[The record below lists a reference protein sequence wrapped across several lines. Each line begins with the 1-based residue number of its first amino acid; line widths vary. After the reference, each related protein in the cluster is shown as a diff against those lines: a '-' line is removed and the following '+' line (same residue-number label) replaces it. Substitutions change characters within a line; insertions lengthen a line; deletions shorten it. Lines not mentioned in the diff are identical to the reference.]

1 TAIVESGL
9 DVANANTLI
18 VHRSDMFGLA
28 QLHQLRGRVGRGS
41 AVSHCVLLYHP
52 PLSQI
57 GRQRLGI
64 MRETN
69 DGFVIAEKDLEL
81 RGPGEMLGTRQ
92 TGLLQFKVADLMR
105 DADLLPAV
113 RDAAQAL
120 LERWPT
126 HVSPLLDR
134 WLRHGQ
140 QYGQV

>member
-1 TAIVESGL
+1 
-9 DVANANTLI
+9 
-18 VHRSDMFGLA
+18 
-28 QLHQLRGRVGRGS
+28 
-41 AVSHCVLLYHP
+41 
-52 PLSQI
+52 
-57 GRQRLGI
+57 
-64 MRETN
+64 MRETS
-69 DGFVIAEKDLEL
+69 DGFIIAEKDLEL

-120 LERWPT
+120 LTRWPQ
-126 HVSPLLDR
+126 HVSPLLER